1 MPFCVGGSGVLY
13 CLCINRYVTFCLSLC
28 KIFQIRVLAILSLA
42 ALCQDRSHTQTTIY
56 SVTSGAHRTVL
67 PGLMQ
72 KTVDSI
78 TIGSMKCS
86 VVFAEALLS
95 LALVLVS
102 STPGS
107 LALQDSGLIST
118 ILPLMKDTNPEHLLL
133 ITTAVQV
140 VEGLLD
146 YHNPSSA
153 VFRDLGG
160 LDDSI
165 LRLKSEISDLESVS
179 VSQRAE
185 QETSQGSSREGKE
198 PETTLVQVQAAHLG
212 TILHN
217 RRALI
222 KALLRTISLAT
233 YVPGATA
240 RVGGS
245 EESVLPHCLCVIFMR
260 GKEFG
265 GGVFALAA
273 HVMMDL
279 IHKDPTCFP
288 ALEAAGLPDALIDA
302 ITNGPLCSSDAI
314 TCIPPCLEAL
324 CLNGNGLQMVKDRNA
339 LKIFLR
345 IFISKRY
352 LKVLS
357 GEAAG
362 VISNG
367 LDELLRHAPTLR
379 PYGVDAVVWIL
390 DSLAKIGS
398 GSGSTSEFGSE
409 FESPP
414 TVVPM
419 DIDNPVENSDQMVD
433 ASISVE
439 LFLPGCISN
448 VVRLLEPIVQNSDTC
463 RMFVEKKGLEK
474 VLKLFDLECIPVSLS
489 IGNSISSA
497 FKSFSPTQSV
507 AMLRIVGS
515 FIREQL
521 KSVNGVLKSAVSG
534 SKLEESETAKQ
545 MEVLRSLSSLEGL
558 LVLSSFLLKNNT
570 VMMAELAVA
579 EAEILKELAKVYVET
594 TWQLS
599 LLTELKPD
607 QVLNDPGQEPSLCG
621 DDSIAIVSEREI
633 GEATAESAPSTAHS
647 DDATTSISSSID
659 APLYSW
665 NADEAL
671 ASMVRSA
678 ASMHQNGHRHG
689 RLSTLARLRGG
700 ARLTRHLMALQAH
713 SDTEPLFTLEN
724 YISLHTGDNKSPDC
738 FVREA
743 CICN

>member
-1 MPFCVGGSGVLY
+1 M
-13 CLCINRYVTFCLSLC
+13 I
-28 KIFQIRVLAILSLA
+28 
-42 ALCQDRSHTQTTIY
+42 
-56 SVTSGAHRTVL
+56 
-67 PGLMQ
+67 
-72 KTVDSI
+72 
-78 TIGSMKCS
+78 
-86 VVFAEALLS
+86 FAEALLS
-95 LALVLVS
+95 LVLVLVS

-107 LALQDSGLIST
+107 LALQESGLIST
-118 ILPLMKDTNPEHLLL
+118 ILPLLKDTNPQHLLL
-133 ITTAVQV
+133 VTTAVQV

-165 LRLKSEISDLESVS
+165 LRLKSEISVIESVS
-179 VSQRAE
+179 VSRTAE
-185 QETSQGSSREGKE
+185 QEPSTSQESSRKGKE
-198 PETTLVQVQAAHLG
+198 PETALIQVQAAHSDSLF
-212 TILHN
+212 LHN

-245 EESVLPHCLCVIFMR
+245 EESVLPHCLCAIFKR

-265 GGVFALAA
+265 GGVFSLGA

-288 ALEAAGLPDALIDA
+288 ALEAAGLPGAFIDV
-302 ITNGPLCSSDAI
+302 ITNGPLCSSDAV

-324 CLNGNGLQMVKDRNA
+324 CLNGNGLQMVKERNA
-339 LKIFLR
+339 LRCFLR
-345 IFISKRY
+345 IFTSKSY
-352 LKVLS
+352 LKALN

-379 PYGVDAVVWIL
+379 PYGVDAVIWIL

-398 GSGSTSEFGSE
+398 GSGSSSGSGL
-409 FESPP
+409 ESPS

-419 DIDNPVENSDQMVD
+419 DIDKPVEKDQMGD
-433 ASISVE
+433 ASITVE
-439 LFLPGCISN
+439 SFLPGCISN
-448 VVRLLEPIVQNSDTC
+448 IVRLLEPIVQNSDTC
-463 RMFVEKKGLEK
+463 RMFVEKKGVEK
-474 VLKLFDLECIPVSLS
+474 VLQLFDLECIPVSLS

-497 FKSFSPTQSV
+497 FKNFSPTQSV

-521 KSVNGVLKSAVSG
+521 KSVNGVLSSAVSG
-534 SKLEESETAKQ
+534 SKLDESEPAKQ
-545 MEVLRSLSSLEGL
+545 MEVLRSLSGLEGL

-579 EAEILKELAKVYVET
+579 EAEILKELAKIYVET

-599 LLTELKPD
+599 LLAESKPD
-607 QVLNDPGQEPSLCG
+607 DDLNGLGQEPGTCR

-633 GEATAESAPSTAHS
+633 GGEVSTQPASLTVHS
-647 DDATTSISSSID
+647 DGISASSSSME
-659 APLYSW
+659 APLYNW

-678 ASMHQNGHRHG
+678 ASMHRNGHRHG
-689 RLSTLARLRGG
+689 RLSSLARLRGG
-700 ARLTRHLMALQAH
+700 ARLTRHLEALHAH
-713 SDTEPLFTLEN
+713 SDTEGPVFTLEN

-738 FVREA
+738 HVREA
-743 CICN
+743 CFLN

>member
-1 MPFCVGGSGVLY
+1 M
-13 CLCINRYVTFCLSLC
+13 
-28 KIFQIRVLAILSLA
+28 
-42 ALCQDRSHTQTTIY
+42 
-56 SVTSGAHRTVL
+56 
-67 PGLMQ
+67 
-72 KTVDSI
+72 
-78 TIGSMKCS
+78 
-86 VVFAEALLS
+86 VFAEALLS

-107 LALQDSGLIST
+107 LALQESGLIST
-118 ILPLMKDTNPEHLLL
+118 ILLLLKDNNPQHLLL
-133 ITTAVQV
+133 VTTAVQV

-146 YHNPSSA
+146 YHNPSLA

-165 LRLKSEISDLESVS
+165 LRLKSEISHIESGF
-179 VSQRAE
+179 VSQTAE
-185 QETSQGSSREGKE
+185 QDSTSQGSSRKGKE
-198 PETTLVQVQAAHLG
+198 PETAPVQVQGVHSD
-212 TILHN
+212 TVILHN

-222 KALLRTISLAT
+222 KGLLRTISLAT

-245 EESVLPHCLCVIFMR
+245 EESVLPHCLCAIFTR
-260 GKEFG
+260 AKEFG
-265 GGVFALAA
+265 GGVFSLAA
-273 HVMMDL
+273 HVMMNL
-279 IHKDPTCFP
+279 IHNDPTCFP
-288 ALEAAGLPDALIDA
+288 DLEAAGLPGAFIDV
-302 ITNGPLCSSDAI
+302 IINGPLCSSDAV

-339 LKIFLR
+339 LRYFLG
-345 IFISKRY
+345 IFISKPY

-357 GEAAG
+357 GEAVG

-379 PYGVDAVVWIL
+379 HYGVDAVIWIL

-398 GSGSTSEFGSE
+398 GSGSGSE
-409 FESPP
+409 FESPS
-414 TVVPM
+414 TAVPM
-419 DIDNPVENSDQMVD
+419 DIDNPVENSDQMGD
-433 ASISVE
+433 ASITVE

-489 IGNSISSA
+489 IGNSITGA
-497 FKSFSPTQSV
+497 FKNFSPTQSV

-521 KSVNGVLKSAVSG
+521 KSVNGVLNSAVYG
-534 SKLEESETAKQ
+534 TKLEESEPTKQ

-570 VMMAELAVA
+570 VMMAELAVG
-579 EAEILKELAKVYVET
+579 EAEILKELAKIYVET

-599 LLTELKPD
+599 LLTESKTE
-607 QVLNDPGQEPSLCG
+607 QVLNGPGQEPGLCR
-621 DDSIAIVSEREI
+621 DDSIAIVSDREI
-633 GEATAESAPSTAHS
+633 GGEASTELAPSTVHS
-647 DDATTSISSSID
+647 VGVSTSISSSMN
-659 APLYSW
+659 ATPYNW

-671 ASMVRSA
+671 TSMVRSA
-678 ASMHQNGHRHG
+678 ASMHRNGHRHE
-689 RLSTLARLRGG
+689 RLSSLARLRGG
-700 ARLTRHLMALQAH
+700 ARLTRHLEALHAH
-713 SDTEPLFTLEN
+713 SDTEGPLFTLEN
-724 YISLHTGDNKSPDC
+724 YIGLHTGDNKSPDC
-738 FVREA
+738 HVREA
-743 CICN
+743 CFHNYYCLVFRIFFCLAIVINCWNFSVLAGSNSTDQ